1 MIIVMDA
8 RATREQIDHVTLRIT
23 ELGYVPHPMIG
34 VERTV
39 IGAIGDERGKH
50 VLESLIQAPGVE
62 KVIPILR
69 PFKMASREFKPM
81 ADSVDVSGVTVGNGG
96 FALIA
101 GPCSVESREQIMS
114 AAHEVRAVGANM
126 LRGGAFKPRTSPY
139 SFQGLELEGL
149 KLLVEAREVT
159 GLPIVT
165 EVLSPED
172 VEMVAEHADLLQ
184 VGARNMQ
191 NFRLLKTLGTCD
203 RPVLLKRG
211 MMATVTELLMSAE
224 YILSSGNPN
233 VIVCERGIRT
243 FEDSTRNT
251 LDLSAVALIKQ
262 WSHLPVIVDPTH
274 STGVRSL
281 ILPMTKAA
289 IASGADGVMIEVH
302 PDPEKALSDGFQAL
316 LPEEFQ
322 ALVGEI
328 DPYLRIENKHLHRPV

>member
-1 MIIVMDA
+1 MIIVMNA
-8 RATREQIDHVTLRIT
+8 RASQEQIDHATLRIT
-23 ELGYVPHPMIG
+23 ELGYEPHPMIG

-62 KVIPILR
+62 KVIPILK
-69 PFKMASREFKPM
+69 PFKLASREFRPEPG
-81 ADSVDVSGVTVGNGG
+81 SVNVSGIDVGNGG
-96 FALIA
+96 FGLIA
-101 GPCSVESREQIMS
+101 GPCSVESREQILR

-149 KLLVEAREVT
+149 RLLTEARRAT
-159 GLPIVT
+159 GLPVVT

-172 VEMVAEHADLLQ
+172 VDMVAEHADLLQ

-191 NFRLLKTLGTCD
+191 NFRLLKTLGGCE

-211 MMATVTELLMSAE
+211 MMATVTEFLMSAE

-233 VIVCERGIRT
+233 VILCERGIRT

-262 WSHLPVIVDPTH
+262 WTHLPVIVDPTH
-274 STGVRSL
+274 GTGVRSL
-281 ILPMTKAA
+281 VLPMTKAA

-302 PDPEKALSDGFQAL
+302 PEPEKALSDGFQAL

-322 ALVGEI
+322 TLVSEI
-328 DPYLRIENKHLHRPV
+328 EPYLRIENKRLVRPA

>member
-1 MIIVMDA
+1 MIIVMKA
-8 RATREQIDHVTLRIT
+8 KATQEQIDHVTLRIT
-23 ELGYVPHPMIG
+23 ELGYVPHPIVG

-62 KVIPILR
+62 KVIPILK
-69 PFKMASREFKPM
+69 PFKLASKEFRP
-81 ADSVDVSGVTVGNGG
+81 APDSVDVSGVSVGNGG

-101 GPCSVESREQIMS
+101 GPCSVESREQIL
-114 AAHEVRAVGANM
+114 ATAHEVRAVGANL

-149 KLLVEAREVT
+149 KLLSEARAAT
-159 GLPIVT
+159 GLPVVT
-165 EVLSPED
+165 EVLSSED
-172 VEMVAEHADLLQ
+172 VDMVAEHADMMQ

-191 NFRLLKTLGTCD
+191 NYRLLKTLGSCG

-224 YILSSGNPN
+224 YILSSGNPH
-233 VIVCERGIRT
+233 VILCERGIRT

-262 WSHLPVIVDPTH
+262 WTHLPVIVDPTH
-274 STGVRSL
+274 GTGVRSL
-281 ILPMTKAA
+281 VGPMTKAA
-289 IASGADGVMIEVH
+289 IAAGADGVMIEVH
-302 PDPEKALSDGFQAL
+302 PEPEKALSDGFQAL
-316 LPEEFQ
+316 LPEELQ
-322 ALVGEI
+322 ALAREI
-328 DPYLRIENKHLHRPV
+328 EPYLEIENKSLRPA